1 MTLTMS
7 PRSTAM
13 SPSQGN
19 NDQHHGIQ
27 VMSLKSLG
35 TTLPQT
41 EIFLLIIARVVVF
54 SKYKITIFFQF
65 LGT

>member
-19 NDQHHGIQ
+19 NEQHHGIQ

-41 EIFLLIIARVVVF
+41 DISTCNSKGGCIF
-54 SKYKITIFFQF
+54 
-65 LGT
+65 